1 VLTDVERLRR
11 LFSEQVETLF
21 HSRTVVRRAQVF
33 VALAQLRTNVIQCY
47 VLPSIAL
54 NTTTSI
60 SIVNT
65 IVTSI
70 FCLQCFDAV
79 GWVPGRASGL

>member
-1 VLTDVERLRR
+1 MLTDVERLRR

-21 HSRTVVRRAQVF
+21 HGRTVVRRAQVF

-54 NTTTSI
+54 NTTSI